1 MTEIESRIF
10 ELAKKSDS
18 EFFTITYLNPD
29 KANYVSYSVFNI
41 TGFTPKELVEDL
53 GGLNSI
59 IYEEDRL
66 QVKKE
71 LTNFIIGNGDKTQ
84 ISFRIVTKDNNIK
97 NITQTVFA
105 VKDENNK
112 IIALEAINKD
122 VTGTTLKA
130 LVNQEEHQK
139 LIEKNSAK
147 DKFISII
154 SHDLR
159 APFTSIIGFSEILL
173 NEKDLPELERQ
184 EYLSYIR
191 DAAETQLELVN
202 HLLDWSRLQ
211 SGRITLDLRRLN
223 LKIIV
228 SNAISQLTGIA
239 IRKGITVNNLVPDN
253 LNINADEKL
262 ILQVLTNLIGNSI
275 KFTPSGKQIYV
286 SADNYK
292 TGFIEIIVKDEG
304 TGIAEK
310 DINKVFKIGEK
321 FTINGTNGEKGSGLG
336 LILVKEIIEKHGGNI
351 WFYSKEGEGTDFHF
365 TIPEAKN
372 IVLIVEDDPDMLNLY
387 HKILNK
393 YLPNF
398 DIIEAANGYDAI
410 RIIVNKVPSLVIT
423 DHEMPLMSGIQLV
436 ETLRKKDENKNI
448 PVIVVSAKFN
458 ESIKQTYLNMGVN
471 KLIPKPIEGK
481 ILADIIHNCV
491 Y

>member
-1 MTEIESRIF
+1 MTDIENRIF

-29 KANYVSYSVFNI
+29 NSNYVSDSVYNI
-41 TGFTPKELVEDL
+41 TGFTPKELTEDL

-59 IYEEDRL
+59 IYEEDRFK
-66 QVKKE
+66 VKKE
-71 LTNFIIGNGDKTQ
+71 LTNFITGNKNTTQ

-97 NITQTVFA
+97 NITQTIFA
-105 VKDENNK
+105 VKDEQNQ

-122 VTGTTLKA
+122 ITNLTQKA
-130 LVNQEEHQK
+130 TISEEEYQK
-139 LIEKNSAK
+139 LTEKNSAK

-211 SGRITLDLRRLN
+211 SGRITLDLKRLN

-253 LNINADEKL
+253 FSINADEKL

-275 KFTPSGKQIYV
+275 KFTPTGKQIYV

-410 RIIVNKVPSLVIT
+410 RIIVNKIPSLVIT

>member
-1 MTEIESRIF
+1 
-10 ELAKKSDS
+10 
-18 EFFTITYLNPD
+18 
-29 KANYVSYSVFNI
+29 
-41 TGFTPKELVEDL
+41 
-53 GGLNSI
+53 
-59 IYEEDRL
+59 
-66 QVKKE
+66 
-71 LTNFIIGNGDKTQ
+71 
-84 ISFRIVTKDNNIK
+84 
-97 NITQTVFA
+97 
-105 VKDENNK
+105 
-112 IIALEAINKD
+112 
-122 VTGTTLKA
+122 
-130 LVNQEEHQK
+130 
-139 LIEKNSAK
+139 
-147 DKFISII
+147 
-154 SHDLR
+154 LR

-211 SGRITLDLRRLN
+211 SGRITLDLKRLN

-253 LNINADEKL
+253 FSINADEKL

-275 KFTPSGKQIYV
+275 KFTPTGKQIYV

-410 RIIVNKVPSLVIT
+410 RIIVNKIPSLVIT